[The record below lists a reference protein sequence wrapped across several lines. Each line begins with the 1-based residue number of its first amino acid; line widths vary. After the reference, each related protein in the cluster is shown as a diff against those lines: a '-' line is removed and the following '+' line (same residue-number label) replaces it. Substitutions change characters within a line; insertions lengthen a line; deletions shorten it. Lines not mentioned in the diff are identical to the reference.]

1 MLLPLLAV
9 VGFAVV
15 VLAIVLNAARNVAK
29 RREARKR
36 AELIRLRL
44 QDEPSA
50 QRLAHRKIEIR
61 LSRS

>member
-1 MLLPLLAV
+1 MLLTLLTV

-15 VLAIVLNAARNVAK
+15 VLALVLNAARNVA
-29 RREARKR
+29 RRRRALKR

-44 QDEPSA
+44 AEEPSA
-50 QRLAHRKIEIR
+50 RRVAYRKIEIR